1 MGNKTTLQDWNY
13 EDTVERVEEI
23 LAAIE
28 GGDLDLAEVFS
39 QFGVAVERLQE
50 CKGFLIEQ
58 QAQLELLLQTLGK

>member
-1 MGNKTTLQDWNY
+1 MKNETTLEGWNY
-13 EDTVERVEEI
+13 EDTVDRVEEI

-50 CKGFLIEQ
+50 CESFLAKQ
-58 QAQLELLLQTLGK
+58 QAQVELLLETLDN